1 MDRRSH
7 RLLWSLVLALAWTM
21 PASACLFEY
30 EFAKNDS
37 PIILAASLSSGN
49 QLKSLTI
56 RDSSEVLFVQQE
68 LLDQLQQQQQ
78 LMELLSQVIRQQ
90 HDMNLSIVR
99 AIGGA
104 SAAPADL
111 AAATTT
117 PDIGYA
123 LLLSSTYPGFGE
135 ISLPLSCLGACDSTL
150 QSDWEFVRFVPEP
163 GTLVLLWIGL
173 ACLGLGR
180 GRHRSAE
187 QGRGRAVSQRATR

>member
-1 MDRRSH
+1 MDRLNH
-7 RLLWSLVLALAWTM
+7 RLLWSLLLALAWTM

-30 EFAKNDS
+30 EFAKSDS
-37 PIILAASLSSGN
+37 PIFLAASLSSGN
-49 QLKSLTI
+49 QLMSLTI
-56 RDSSEVLFVQQE
+56 RDSSQALFVQQE
-68 LLDQLQQQQQ
+68 LLDELQQQQQ

-99 AIGGA
+99 SIGGA

-117 PDIGYA
+117 SFTSYA

-135 ISLPLSCLGACDSTL
+135 ISLPLSCLGACDATL

-163 GTLVLLWIGL
+163 GTLALLGIGL
-173 ACLGLGR
+173 ALLGVGR
-180 GRHRSAE
+180 WPHRPVEES
-187 QGRGRAVSQRATR
+187 RGRAVSHRNHR